1 MIKAIFTR
9 VKQGYRTTSYPRGKL
24 PVLPDRYRGSPVAEE
39 GSCPAACRACVEA
52 CPTGAI
58 SRSSDGGLS
67 FDLGKCLFCED
78 CERACPQ
85 SAMGHSREFRL
96 ATSSREGLVVP
107 ASGRLAALATP
118 MERKM
123 RAILGRSLKLRVV
136 SAGGCNGCE
145 CDVNVL
151 GTIGWDL
158 GRFGIQFVASPR
170 HADGLV
176 VTGPVTKNMELA
188 LRKTWEAI
196 PEPKIAIAVGSCAI
210 SGGPYAGCG
219 EAGVGA
225 DSIIPID
232 LYIPGCPPHPYTTLD
247 GLLRLVGRIA
257 KPRQA

>member
-9 VKQGYRTTSYPRGKL
+9 IKQGYRTTSYPRGRL
-24 PVLPDRYRGSPVAEE
+24 PVLPDRYRGAPEAKE
-39 GSCPAACRACVEA
+39 GSCPRGCRACAEA
-52 CPTGAI
+52 CPSGAI
-58 SRSSDGGLS
+58 SRPAEGGFS

-85 SAMGHSREFRL
+85 SAIGHSREFRL
-96 ATSSREGLVVP
+96 ASRSREGLFVP
-107 ASGRLAALATP
+107 ASGKLAALATP
-118 MERKM
+118 MEKKLRHL
-123 RAILGRSLKLRVV
+123 LGRSLKLRVV

-151 GTIGWDL
+151 GTIGWDI

-170 HADGLV
+170 HADGLL

-188 LRKTWEAI
+188 LRKTWDAI

-210 SGGPYAGCG
+210 SGGPYADRP

-232 LYIPGCPPHPYTTLD
+232 LYVPGCPPHPYTTLD

-257 KPRQA
+257 R